1 MSPMSSPS
9 MGFRLVSYQIV
20 DQNSHPVFGE
30 HSRNSERVNQVLE
43 QYNNTPH
50 SSTTM
55 SPFFANKGYHPRA
68 SFTPDDNAPIFS
80 PPARASITD
89 LSKLHEHLQ
98 IEMSKAQ
105 ESAALQF
112 DKHRAPLPEY
122 TVGNKVWLSA
132 RNIKTKRPT
141 KKLDHRYL
149 GPYTIIARVSSHAYR
164 LDLPKS
170 MRIHDVFHVQLLEKY
185 IENEIPGRTQVAP
198 SPIEVEGDLEYEVEC
213 ILDHRFHR
221 KRRQFLIKWL
231 GYSAEHNSWEP
242 ETALE
247 NASEIVDQ
255 YKSTHR
261 L

>member
-1 MSPMSSPS
+1 
-9 MGFRLVSYQIV
+9 
-20 DQNSHPVFGE
+20 
-30 HSRNSERVNQVLE
+30 
-43 QYNNTPH
+43 
-50 SSTTM
+50 M

-132 RNIKTKRPT
+132 HNIKTKRPT
-141 KKLDHRYL
+141 KKLDHCYL
-149 GPYTIIARVSSHAYR
+149 GPYTII
-164 LDLPKS
+164 
-170 MRIHDVFHVQLLEKY
+170 LLEKCT
-185 IENEIPGRTQVAP
+185 ENEIPGRTQVAP

-213 ILDHRFHR
+213 ILDHRFYR

-242 ETALE
+242 KTALE